1 MGRAYSQDFRERV
14 LAEVDDGTPVYEAAG
29 FYRVSVSFI
38 YKLLMRRTKTGQVA
52 PATVRGR
59 PPRKLA
65 GHGETLRQYVHDHN
79 DATLQ
84 EIREWLAARNVR
96 VSIGALW
103 HTLEREDLSYKKNR
117 ARRRAGA

>member
-14 LAEVDDGTPVYEAAG
+14 LAEVDDGTPVYDAAG

-38 YKLLMRRTKTGQVA
+38 YKLLMRRAKTGQTA

-65 GHGETLRQYVHDHN
+65 GHEEDGDIYR
-79 DATLQ
+79 
-84 EIREWLAARNVR
+84 R
-96 VSIGALW
+96 V
-103 HTLEREDLSYKKNR
+103 
-117 ARRRAGA
+117 ARRRHNRAVRS

>member
-38 YKLLMRRTKTGQVA
+38 YKLLMRRVQTGKIA

-59 PPRKLA
+59 PPRKLE
-65 GHGETLRQYVHDHN
+65 GHTEALCQYVRDHN
-79 DATLQ
+79 DARRTCNCRDFL
-84 EIREWLAARNVR
+84 RHHNVHS
-96 VSIGALW
+96 VL
-103 HTLEREDLSYKKNR
+103 
-117 ARRRAGA
+117 